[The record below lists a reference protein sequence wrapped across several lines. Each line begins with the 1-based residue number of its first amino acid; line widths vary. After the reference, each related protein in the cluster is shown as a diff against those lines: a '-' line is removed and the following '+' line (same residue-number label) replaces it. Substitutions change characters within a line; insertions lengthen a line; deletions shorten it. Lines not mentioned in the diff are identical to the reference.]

1 MFKTNQNQTLLNEIS
16 EIPSKVLPTRLGR
29 IPNHWQGN
37 GMQQRLKKDQTHLL
51 TFSNKQD
58 W

>member
-1 MFKTNQNQTLLNEIS
+1 MNEIS

-37 GMQQRLKKDQTHLL
+37 DMQQRLKKDQTHLL

>member
-1 MFKTNQNQTLLNEIS
+1 MNEIS

-29 IPNHWQGN
+29 IPNHWQEN
-37 GMQQRLKKDQTHLL
+37 DMQQRLKKDQIHLL